1 MTSGRSNLDTATRL
15 HVVQAGSVGLR
26 LFSVGLGLC
35 WGVVFVMLAMR
46 YELHLYGDGSLF
58 AYAIAVQDAW
68 AFHWHNISGRAFV
81 YLFAHA
87 PAEAYLSVTGSVHG
101 AIALYGL
108 LFHAAPIVSLAATFA
123 LDRSPKRTIFTFAC
137 VSTALVLPLVFGF
150 PTEMWVA
157 HSVIWPTLAYT
168 HYADRG
174 RRSLM
179 LAASLF
185 TALVLTHGGGVL
197 FALTVL
203 STLAL
208 RGPNDGRFRQAVA
221 AFALAMA
228 VWSFA
233 QLSFKPDAYI
243 CDALSGAAFNFINLY
258 NFDVP
263 ATRAIA
269 VALAS
274 YAALYLASRRL
285 ALAGS
290 HLVAAVPV
298 AIGLMAYWMCF
309 DTGQLA
315 EMRYPLR
322 TVILVLTPVM
332 GALAAAYTLYEAR
345 ELAVDVPLLER
356 TLVAL
361 KRTLHPHVL
370 IGALMLVTLV
380 HTVETAKFTAG
391 WSSYKVALR
400 NLAMSTASDPQLGN
414 PRFASAQRIGDER
427 NQFAWGSTTH
437 FLSVLLAPDFKPN
450 RLVVDPDT
458 NYFWLSCQTAT
469 ANMVARRFVPAE
481 SRQLVRTH
489 ACLHR

>member
-1 MTSGRSNLDTATRL
+1 MTSGQSNVDTATRL
-15 HVVQAGSVGLR
+15 QTMQAGSVGLR

-35 WGVVFVMLAMR
+35 WGVISVMLAMR

-58 AYAIAVQDAW
+58 AYAIAAQDAW
-68 AFHWHNISGRAFV
+68 GFHWHNISGRVFV

-87 PAEAYLSVTGSVHG
+87 PAEAYLSATGSVHG

-108 LFHAAPIVSLAATFA
+108 LFHSAPIVSLVATFA

-137 VSTALVLPLVFGF
+137 VSSALLLPLVFGF

-157 HSVIWPTLAYT
+157 HSVFWPTLAYT
-168 HYADRG
+168 HYAESS
-174 RRSLM
+174 RRN
-179 LAASLF
+179 LAAATALF
-185 TALVLTHGGGVL
+185 AALVLTHGGGVL
-197 FALTVL
+197 FALSVL
-203 STLAL
+203 ATLIL
-208 RGPNDGRFRQAVA
+208 RGLADVRFRQSLVA
-221 AFALAMA
+221 FTLAMA
-228 VWSFA
+228 IWSLA

-243 CDALSGAAFNFINLY
+243 CDALTGAAFNFINLH
-258 NFDVP
+258 NLDVP

-269 VALAS
+269 AALVAYS
-274 YAALYLASRRL
+274 VLYLAGRRL
-285 ALAGS
+285 AIGGS
-290 HLVAAVPV
+290 PVMAATAVSI
-298 AIGLMAYWMCF
+298 ALMAYWKYF
-309 DTGQLA
+309 DTGQLT

-322 TVILVLTPVM
+322 TAVLALTPVM
-332 GALAAAYTLYEAR
+332 GGLAAAYALREAR
-345 ELAVDVPLLER
+345 ELHVHISALEHLL
-356 TLVAL
+356 VFL
-361 KRTLHPHVL
+361 KRALHPHFL
-370 IGALMLVTLV
+370 IGALMLVALV

-400 NLAMSTASDPQLGN
+400 NLAMSSTSDPQLGN
-414 PRFASAQRIGDER
+414 PRFTSAQRIGEER

-458 NYFWLSCQTAT
+458 NYFWLSCRTAT
-469 ANMVARRFVPAE
+469 ANMVARRFIPAE